1 MQTVKSRITIKDVA
15 RKAGVSHPTVSR
27 VIHDDAQI
35 SAQTKKHVRRV
46 MAKLGYQ
53 PNLIA
58 RSLVRNRTQV
68 IALVAPDLN
77 PHVLPVLR
85 GVADSCRRAGYALM
99 LFSTDYWTDEN
110 LSYTWVVSNWRVDG
124 VLIYNVVYHEHVTSD
139 VEELQK
145 QGVPFV
151 FINKYLKEKRVNTVG
166 VDNFDAVSQA
176 IQNLAGLGHRR
187 IGIMNGGMLSVDG
200 VERFQAFKA
209 AMHTA
214 GLKFD
219 ERLVG
224 TANFSDVEACEEMN
238 RILRSRRPPTA
249 MFCANDLM
257 AMGVVRAAQ
266 KSKLRVPRDLAV
278 IGFDDLETGRT
289 FKPPLSTIHPPL
301 QDIGG
306 EALQLLV
313 KIIEDPK
320 RPPEQIAL
328 KARLILRDSS

>member
-1 MQTVKSRITIKDVA
+1 MATVKSRITIKDVA

-27 VIHDDAQI
+27 VIHDDSQI

-46 MAKLGYQ
+46 MKQLGYQ

-58 RSLVRNRTQV
+58 RSLVSNRTQV

-124 VLIYNVVYHEHVTSD
+124 VLIYNVVYHEHVTRD
-139 VEELQK
+139 VEELRTQN
-145 QGVPFV
+145 VPFV
-151 FINKYLKEKRVNTVG
+151 FINKYLHEKRVNTVG
-166 VDNFDAVSQA
+166 VDNFDAVGQVVRH
-176 IQNLAGLGHRR
+176 LAGLGHRR
-187 IGIMNGGMLSVDG
+187 IGVMNGGLLSVDG

-209 AMHTA
+209 ALRA
-214 GLKFD
+214 ANLKFD
-219 ERLVG
+219 ERLAG
-224 TANFSDVEACEEMN
+224 IANFSDVEACEEMN

-257 AMGVVRAAQ
+257 AMGVVKAAREN
-266 KSKLRVPRDLAV
+266 KLRVPRDLAV
-278 IGFDDLETGRT
+278 IGFDDLEAGKT
-289 FKPPLSTIHPPL
+289 FAPPLSTVRPPL
-301 QDIGG
+301 QDLGG
-306 EALQLLV
+306 EALRLLV

-320 RPPEQIAL
+320 RPPEQVAL
-328 KARLILRDSS
+328 KARLILRGSS

>member
-1 MQTVKSRITIKDVA
+1 MRAVKSRITIKDVA

-27 VIHDDAQI
+27 VIHDDPQI
-35 SAQTKKHVRRV
+35 SAETKSQVRRV
-46 MAKLGYQ
+46 MKRLGYQ

-58 RSLVRNRTQV
+58 RSLVSNRTQV

-110 LSYTWVVSNWRVDG
+110 LSYTWVVTNWRVDG
-124 VLIYNVVYHEHVTSD
+124 VLIYNVVYHEHVTRD
-139 VEELQK
+139 VEELKAQR
-145 QGVPFV
+145 VPFV
-151 FINKYLKEKRVNTVG
+151 FINKYLREKRVNTVA
-166 VDNFDAVSQA
+166 VDNFDAVDQA
-176 IQNLAGLGHRR
+176 IRHLAGAGHRR
-187 IGIMNGGMLSVDG
+187 IGIMNGGLLSVDG
-200 VERFQAFKA
+200 VERFQGFKA
-209 AMHTA
+209 ALKTA

-224 TANFSDVEACEEMN
+224 NANFSDTEAFEEMN
-238 RILRSRRPPTA
+238 RILRSRHPPTA

-257 AMGVVRAAQ
+257 AMGVVKAAREN
-266 KSKLRVPRDLAV
+266 KLKVPRDLAV

-289 FKPPLSTIHPPL
+289 FTPPISTLHPPL
-301 QDIGG
+301 QDLGG
-306 EALQLLV
+306 EALKLLV
-313 KIIEDPK
+313 KTIENPR

-328 KARLILRDSS
+328 KTRLILRGSS